1 MSDII
6 FPSPVRAVDGN
17 GNPVPGARAY
27 FYVSGTSTPATVFAD
42 ASENVPHPS
51 PLVADAAGVFPPVYK
66 GGQPLR
72 VLVTDADGVTLPGF
86 PIDPV
91 LTAPAGGGAA
101 QTISFDPT
109 PQIPVTNV
117 QAAIE
122 QVQAN
127 LVAPLLAGG
136 IGVVGNADV
145 LANLDATNTPSGFY
159 RWTDTA
165 TGTLPVGWSGE
176 TGIVYLLRETASNA
190 LQFIA
195 RRDIQQMWWRRLTEG
210 AWSSWRPLARYVT
223 DPTDEGDTAPAL
235 WSGADVAAM
244 VDSRGL
250 GSGQTWQDV
259 LSSRSAGVVYQNTTG
274 KPIMVSVRYV
284 SPSTGRAFEC
294 SVDGSTWVTIGYA
307 PPSNG
312 EAVSVVIPDGH
323 YYRING
329 PVSGFSYW
337 AELR

>member
-27 FYVSGTSTPATVFAD
+27 FYASGTSTPATVFAD

-101 QTISFDPT
+101 QTISFNPT
-109 PQIPVTNV
+109 PQIPVTDV

-122 QVQAN
+122 QVQQN
-127 LVAPLLAGG
+127 ITEPLVEFGLGVIGMAP
-136 IGVVGNADV
+136 I
-145 LANLDATNTPSGFY
+145 LANIDATNTPVGHY
-159 RWTDTA
+159 RWTDTS
-165 TGTLPVGWSGE
+165 TGTLPIGWEGHSGTIE
-176 TGIVYLLRETASNA
+176 FRRETASNA
-190 LQFIA
+190 YQSIR
-195 RRDIQQMWWRRLTEG
+195 RRDIQQKWWRRLTEG
-210 AWSSWRPLARYVT
+210 VWSAWFPEVRYVT
-223 DPTDEGDTAPAL
+223 NPTDANDSTPAL
-235 WSGADVAAM
+235 WSGANVAAM
-244 VDSRGL
+244 ADSRGL
-250 GSGQTWQDV
+250 GAGQTWQDV
-259 LSSRSAGVVYQNTTG
+259 ISSRSAGTVYQNTTG